1 MSTDHSVDDSSELT
15 LVGTVVSGS
24 GEGARFTALE
34 WARAAFEQQ
43 LGFEP
48 WPGTLNLQVI
58 GTGWAEALRR
68 SGPESGIPIVPPDG
82 YCAARCFPA
91 LVAGRIHGA
100 VVRPEVDG
108 YPDDK
113 LELLAPV
120 FLRRALELADGD
132 TVELHVTLRPT
143 VGGSP

>member
-1 MSTDHSVDDSSELT
+1 MSTDHTADDPAELT

-48 WPGTLNLQVI
+48 WPGTLNLQVT
-58 GTGWAEALRR
+58 GTEWAEARHR
-68 SGPESGIPIVPPDG
+68 SGPESGIPVVPPEG

-108 YPDDK
+108 YPNDK

-120 FLRRALELADGD
+120 FLRRTLELADGD
-132 TVELHVTLRPT
+132 TVELRVTLGPAG
-143 VGGSP
+143 GGSP